1 MTQFQKAIE
10 KVLKGHNQLEW
21 FQTGQDFYL
30 RLDQQNYDRLVIER
44 HGETIIVGHYFEQ
57 NGDLMSDP
65 EVELHYPDWTP
76 VAITQVLVGRREK
89 FIEREG
95 KTLVD
100 RSFHR
105 QVAPFLAMWGR
116 NIEAQ
121 GWATRA
127 TRTSSRWSEE

>member
-10 KVLKGHNQLEW
+10 KVLKGHKKLEW
-21 FQTGQDFYL
+21 FHSGVDFYL
-30 RLDQQNYDRLVIER
+30 RLDQPNYDRLVIER
-44 HGETIIVGHYFEQ
+44 HGETIIVGHYFVQ
-57 NGDLMSDP
+57 NGDLMADP

-95 KTLVD
+95 QTLVD
-100 RSFHR
+100 KKFHR

-116 NIEAQ
+116 NIDAQ
-121 GWATRA
+121 GWAHRA
-127 TRTSSRWSEE
+127 TLTSSRWSEE

>member
-10 KVLKGHNQLEW
+10 KVLKAHKQLVW
-21 FQTGQDFYL
+21 FQSGQDFYL
-30 RLDQQNYDRLVIER
+30 RLDQPNYDRLVIER

-76 VAITQVLVGRREK
+76 VAITQLLVGRREK

-95 KTLVD
+95 QMLVD
-100 RSFHR
+100 KNFHR

-116 NIEAQ
+116 NIDAQ

>member
-10 KVLKGHNQLEW
+10 KVLKAHNQLEW

-30 RLDQQNYDRLVIER
+30 RLDQPHYDRLVIER

-76 VAITQVLVGRREK
+76 VAITQLLIGRREK

-95 KTLVD
+95 QTLVD
-100 RSFHR
+100 KNFHR

-127 TRTSSRWSEE
+127 TRTKSRWSEE

>member
-10 KVLKGHNQLEW
+10 KVLKAHNQLEW
-21 FQTGQDFYL
+21 FQSGGDFYL
-30 RLDQQNYDRLVIER
+30 RLDQPNYDRLVIER

-57 NGDLMSDP
+57 NGDLMADP

-76 VAITQVLVGRREK
+76 VAITQLLVGRREK
-89 FIEREG
+89 FIERDG
-95 KTLVD
+95 QTLVD
-100 RSFHR
+100 RNFHR

-116 NIEAQ
+116 NIDAQ

-127 TRTSSRWSEE
+127 IRTSSHWSEE